1 MATNKNAVIRY
12 MFIDDMLKSK
22 SNHYTTREI
31 CDECNKYLENSDKPT
46 VDIKTYQNDLNDM
59 KMPPFNAEI
68 VSEYEGKR
76 LVNYYK
82 DPTFS
87 IFKPKLTDDEKHL
100 LTELLNV
107 VGGLSIEGF
116 EWLDDLKKSLNIE
129 KKETILDFESN
140 PNLVMKE
147 NMLSRLFSVIAAR
160 KAINLSYKKFDAE
173 NANIYSISPLM
184 LKQFNNRWFLI
195 AKMNDDGFVCNFA
208 LDRIEDFIINNR
220 INCKHDIGELDKRF
234 DNIVGVTLPKDAE
247 PVDIL
252 IWADD
257 NTYKYIDTKPIHKSQ
272 ESVCIFNNEILREK
286 YPMLNGGKF
295 FHYKLIINTELMNV
309 LMSYRSVIVLEPTSL
324 KDEMKRRVCE
334 LMEKYEKLS

>member
-31 CDECNKYLENSDKPT
+31 CDECNKYLENNDKPT

-160 KAINLSYKKFDAE
+160 KAINLSYKKFGAE
-173 NANIYSISPLM
+173 NANIYSVSPLM

-195 AKMNDDGFVCNFA
+195 AKMNDDGFICNFA
-208 LDRIEDFIINNR
+208 LDRIE
-220 INCKHDIGELDKRF
+220 
-234 DNIVGVTLPKDAE
+234 
-247 PVDIL
+247 
-252 IWADD
+252 
-257 NTYKYIDTKPIHKSQ
+257 
-272 ESVCIFNNEILREK
+272 ES
-286 YPMLNGGKF
+286 
-295 FHYKLIINTELMNV
+295 
-309 LMSYRSVIVLEPTSL
+309 
-324 KDEMKRRVCE
+324 
-334 LMEKYEKLS
+334 